1 MIGINKNLPPGIQ
14 ARTIAQPNPAGRCD
28 DQGNVPQTGALHQTL
43 LVEPREV
50 LITDGLSP
58 NDSPSLDLCPFSA
71 VMHGFCNATW
81 HVNHNLACG
90 SVGGGSGCCIQ
101 ALEAV
106 WRSKET
112 RGGISFTPCHMAS
125 AAPNYTWG
133 RKGLGR
139 TSRRSKRPF
148 GMRASSEQFG
158 RRYSRAISFL
168 SSTRA
173 ETAGDQCG
181 APRAFPRCTAA
192 TIVRF
197 RCQRAS
203 WRF

>member
-1 MIGINKNLPPGIQ
+1 
-14 ARTIAQPNPAGRCD
+14 
-28 DQGNVPQTGALHQTL
+28 
-43 LVEPREV
+43 
-50 LITDGLSP
+50 
-58 NDSPSLDLCPFSA
+58 
-71 VMHGFCNATW
+71 MHGFCNATW

-112 RGGISFTPCHMAS
+112 RGGISFIRCHMVS

-133 RKGLGR
+133 CKGLGR

-168 SSTRA
+168 SSILA

-203 WRF
+203 WRLWSRTPTKRIWHFLPVVWQPASQCESSRDHLLMSWEGLSALMPPVAFACCST